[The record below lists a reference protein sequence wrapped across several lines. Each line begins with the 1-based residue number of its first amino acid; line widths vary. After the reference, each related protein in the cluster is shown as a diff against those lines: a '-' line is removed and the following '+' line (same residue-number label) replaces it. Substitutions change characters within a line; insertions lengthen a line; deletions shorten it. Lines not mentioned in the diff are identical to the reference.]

1 MRINPVYLV
10 FLLNLLFGGA
20 FLVLFGATLTVY
32 GLIIINLI
40 VISICAVILKP
51 DFNQSKLDLP
61 EDIPVHLLDLPEEK
75 PLLQETRQ
83 DNQMDDVKRWL
94 LSSG

>member
-1 MRINPVYLV
+1 VYLV
-10 FLLNLLFGGA
+10 VLLNLLFGGA
-20 FLVLFGATLTVY
+20 FLVLFGAALTVY

-51 DFNQSKLDLP
+51 DFDQVKIDLP
-61 EDIPVHLLDLPEEK
+61 EDVPVHLLNLPEEK

-83 DNQMDDVKRWL
+83 DNQMDDIKRWL
-94 LSSG
+94 LSSS